1 MTSPR
6 QDCPA
11 QIQDSFELARLG
23 REVRGQ
29 APVARFA
36 RLVADLPEQRAGAEV
51 SWSVGGETDSLGR
64 AWLRVAAQADLVVRC
79 QRCMQPFVL
88 AVQAGNTLQMMKS
101 EAALDAAEEVDETD
115 EEGYTER
122 IVGSPRLDLLAL
134 VEDELILALPYV
146 PKHEACPA
154 LPEALADSG
163 AGQTRP
169 SPFAVLGKLKKD

>member
-1 MTSPR
+1 
-6 QDCPA
+6 
-11 QIQDSFELARLG
+11 
-23 REVRGQ
+23 VRGQ
-29 APVARFA
+29 APVARFT

-64 AWLRVAAQADLVVRC
+64 AWLRVAARADLVVRC

-122 IVGSPRLDLLAL
+122 IVGSPRLDLLARSMPG
-134 VEDELILALPYV
+134 VAGSVRGFRRRPDQAIAFRR
-146 PKHEACPA
+146 
-154 LPEALADSG
+154 
-163 AGQTRP
+163 AGQAKER
-169 SPFAVLGKLKKD
+169 LI